1 MEQLPI
7 TRGLNAL
14 LGKPVLILLQ
24 ALHLHPENPAAPIPN
39 HIAMELLVATVLVL
53 FGVWLGRQ
61 LSVDQPTRWQHLIE
75 LTWGGVHELAD
86 EVIGHGASQFMFF
99 LFSLTLFILGCNLL
113 GLFPTLESPTSNV
126 TVPLGCALL
135 AFAYYHWAGIRQAG
149 VGGYLKHF
157 IGPVWWLAFLM
168 FPIEIVSHLA
178 RVLSLT
184 VRLFANIFAGDLVTM
199 VMVALFP
206 LAGVVFL
213 GLHLFVALLQTY
225 VFVLLTMVYLGGA
238 VEEAH

>member
-1 MEQLPI
+1 MELLPV
-7 TRGLNAL
+7 TRGLNAI
-14 LGKPVLILLQ
+14 LGKPVLALLQ

-39 HIAMELLVATVLVL
+39 HVAMELLVAVVLVL
-53 FGVWLGRQ
+53 FGTWLGRR
-61 LSVDQPTRWQHLIE
+61 LSVDRPTRWQHLIE
-75 LTWGGVHELAD
+75 LTWGAVHELAD
-86 EVIGHGASQFMFF
+86 EVIGHGAARFMFF

-113 GLFPTLESPTSNV
+113 GLFPTFESPTSNV
-126 TVPLGCALL
+126 TVPLGCALV
-135 AFAYYHWAGIRQAG
+135 AFAYYHWAGIRHSG

-157 IGPVWWLAFLM
+157 MGPMPVLAPLM

-184 VRLFANIFAGDLVTM
+184 VRLFANIFAGDLVTT